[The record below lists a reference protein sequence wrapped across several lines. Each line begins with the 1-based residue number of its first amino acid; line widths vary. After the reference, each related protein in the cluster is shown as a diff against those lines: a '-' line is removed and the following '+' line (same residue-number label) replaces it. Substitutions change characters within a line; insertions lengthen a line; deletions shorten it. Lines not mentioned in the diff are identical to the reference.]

1 MTDLNGK
8 GFFVSETDKQSLF
21 NKIEALLPQ
30 VEVVAIAGS
39 LPQGFSIDELQQ
51 LIQLIKKIIRK
62 LP

>member
-8 GFFVSETDKQSLF
+8 GFFVSETNKQSLF

-51 LIQLIKKIIRK
+51 LIQLIKK
-62 LP
+62 

>member
-21 NKIEALLPQ
+21 NKIEVLLPQ

-39 LPQGFSIDELQQ
+39 LPQGFSIDELQH
-51 LIQLIKKIIRK
+51 LIQLIKK
-62 LP
+62 